1 MRYVYQEVA
10 KCGEHKRIVAM
21 FETWPM
27 IFFKVITKKAIKSL
41 TLSGS
46 DFTILDIPVAFTEE
60 YTEVYGE
67 LSEVRLERAFGDKVW
82 PVVMKKPG
90 VGGAMNLLFLHGYDG
105 WRKFFE
111 ENGVKEGDILV
122 FQVIEK
128 SRFIV

>member
-27 IFFKVITKKAIKSL
+27 IFFK
-41 TLSGS
+41 
-46 DFTILDIPVAFTEE
+46 DIPVAFTEE